1 MKCRVCWAETGGRRY
16 EARDLLLRL
25 PETFPYIECTSCG
38 SLQIERIPAD
48 LGRHYPPTYYSF
60 SSAPAHRF
68 RNPLRAQG
76 QRFRCRAALG
86 QGGIVSN
93 WLLRHYPNRPLE
105 SLRRLRPNSSTRFL
119 DVGCGNGRLIRQL
132 FDAGFRQVLG
142 VDPYLANAVAER
154 DGFRILKAP
163 LTAVEGKWDVVMF
176 HHSFEHVPDPYET
189 LQQAADRLAETGT
202 CVVRIP
208 TVSSYA
214 WRHYGTNW
222 YALDAPRHLVLFSRD
237 GLALLAERAG
247 LYIET
252 VVDDSAASQFW
263 CSELCARG
271 IPYPSSRP
279 HSFAPRSAFSAKQIR
294 SFEAQARELNQ
305 RGEGDQ
311 AVFYLK
317 KRVL

>member
-1 MKCRVCWAETGGRRY
+1 VAASKSSESRPISAAITRRPTTAFHRHLRTASVILFVLKVSGFGAVPLLDR
-16 EARDLLLRL
+16 EA
-25 PETFPYIECTSCG
+25 
-38 SLQIERIPAD
+38 
-48 LGRHYPPTYYSF
+48 
-60 SSAPAHRF
+60 SSATGCSGIIPIGRSNHCDGCGRT
-68 RNPLRAQG
+68 R
-76 QRFRCRAALG
+76 QRD
-86 QGGIVSN
+86 S
-93 WLLRHYPNRPLE
+93 WM
-105 SLRRLRPNSSTRFL
+105 
-119 DVGCGNGRLIRQL
+119 GCGNGRLIRQL